1 MVENGFTLNSTQV
14 GNMNDIG
21 FTWYGLGNSYNAR
34 TVNDFVFWNSRD
46 SDDNQY
52 INNAISQY

>member
-1 MVENGFTLNSTQV
+1 MT
-14 GNMNDIG
+14 DIG